1 MNTDESQFPQPA
13 RPHSINKSTTMT
25 MKHGTAELNI
35 NASASTL
42 HVPGAEP
49 LAKTN
54 PLTMTA
60 KGKARDVGALLRHIR
75 SNNPMKND

>member
-1 MNTDESQFPQPA
+1 
-13 RPHSINKSTTMT
+13 MT
-25 MKHGTAELNI
+25 MKHGTAELNV

-54 PLTMTA
+54 PMTMTA
-60 KGKARDVGALLRHIR
+60 KGKAKDVGVLLRHI
-75 SNNPMKND
+75 KNSSPKN